1 MRERYLEC
9 GPRSG
14 IISFAPDISGAVGSP
29 DPAKNWHFPNAARV
43 RATMDKT
50 EERGRILRAVDDRAD
65 EIIALLQRL
74 VQFDS
79 VTGKEGPI
87 QAYIA
92 EFLRQMGLE
101 VDQWEPN
108 LEDLARHPAFV
119 PEEGRDFRGRPN
131 VVGVYKGDPKARS
144 LLFNGHV
151 DTIPWQPVSEWQF
164 DPLSGDVHEGTILGR
179 GSSDMKG
186 GLAAMTMALKT
197 LLDTGLRPRGSVILE
212 YVMDE
217 ELSGL
222 GTLSCVQ
229 RGYRADAG
237 ISLETSDLHV
247 QPACIGRLW
256 FVIEVKGKPAG
267 ISRRWEA
274 ISALDKGYKIAKAIE
289 DFEGIRIATIT
300 HPLYP
305 DNRGALP
312 CAIGRFEAG
321 TFASSTP
328 DKAILRGSMGLMP
341 HESIE
346 QVKRDLS
353 DFVLRVAASDPWLR
367 FNPPIIWHEGLI
379 AEGAEIPRDH
389 PIVATVA
396 DGFRDATGQEP
407 IYSGRMGAADTRFL
421 IRYGATPTVIFGP
434 GVTAQMHATNEHLP
448 VENLIVATKTLA
460 LAIHSW
466 CG

>member
-1 MRERYLEC
+1 MK
-9 GPRSG
+9 PTT
-14 IISFAPDISGAVGSP
+14 
-29 DPAKNWHFPNAARV
+29 AKI
-43 RATMDKT
+43 
-50 EERGRILRAVDDRAD
+50 EEREQILRAADRKAD
-65 EIIALLQRL
+65 EITALLQRL

-87 QAYIA
+87 QDFIA
-92 EFLRQMGLE
+92 GFLRQLGLE
-101 VDQWEPN
+101 VDYWEP
-108 LEDLARHPAFV
+108 DLNELASHPAFV
-119 PEEGRDFRGRPN
+119 PEQGRDFRGRPN
-131 VVGVYKGDPKARS
+131 VVGVYKGDAKARS

-151 DTIPWQPVSEWQF
+151 DTIPWQPVSEWEF
-164 DPLSGDVHEGTILGR
+164 DPLCGEVRDGRILGR

-197 LLDTGLRPRGSVILE
+197 LLDAGLRPRGSVILE
-212 YVMDE
+212 YVIDE

-229 RGYRADAG
+229 RGYKADAG
-237 ISLETSDLHV
+237 ISLETSDLNV

-274 ISALDKGYKIAKAIE
+274 VSALDKGYKIAKAIE
-289 DFEGIRIATIT
+289 DLEGIRIATLT

-312 CAIGRFEAG
+312 CAVGRFEAG

-328 DKAILRGSMGLMP
+328 DIAILRGSMGLMP
-341 HESIE
+341 YENVE
-346 QVKRDLS
+346 QVKRDLAN
-353 DFVLRVAASDPWLR
+353 FVLSFSESDPWLK
-367 FNPPIIWHEGLI
+367 FNPPRIWHEGLI

-389 PIVATVA
+389 PIATTVA
-396 DGFRDATGQEP
+396 QCFRDTTGQEP
-407 IYSGRMGAADTRFL
+407 TYSGRMGAADTRFL
-421 IRYGATPTVIFGP
+421 IHHGDTPTVIFGP

-460 LAIHSW
+460 LAIHEW

>member
-1 MRERYLEC
+1 
-9 GPRSG
+9 
-14 IISFAPDISGAVGSP
+14 
-29 DPAKNWHFPNAARV
+29 
-43 RATMDKT
+43 MDQK
-50 EERGRILRAVDDRAD
+50 AD
-65 EIIALLQRL
+65 EITALLQRL

-87 QAYIA
+87 QQFIA
-92 EFLRQMGLE
+92 DFLRQMGLE
-101 VDQWEPN
+101 VDQWVP
-108 LEDLARHPAFV
+108 DLKELAKHPAFV
-119 PEEGRDFRGRPN
+119 PEVGRDFLGRPN
-131 VVGVYKGDPKARS
+131 VVGVYQGDPKARS

-151 DTIPWQPVSEWQF
+151 DTIPWQPVSDWLF
-164 DPLSGDVHEGTILGR
+164 DPLCGEVREGRILGR

-212 YVMDE
+212 YVIDE

-229 RGYRADAG
+229 RGYKADAG
-237 ISLETSDLHV
+237 ISVETSDLHV

-274 ISALDKGYKIAKAIE
+274 ISALDKGYKIAKAVE
-289 DFEGIRIATIT
+289 DLEAIRIATLD

-312 CAIGRFEAG
+312 CAVGRFEAG

-328 DKAILRGSMGLMP
+328 DKAILRGSMGLLP
-341 HESIE
+341 HENIE
-346 QVKRDLS
+346 QVKRDLA
-353 DFVLRVAASDPWLR
+353 DFVLRFSESDPWLK
-367 FNPPIIWHEGLI
+367 FNPPRIWHEGLI
-379 AEGAEIPRDH
+379 AEGAEIPLDH
-389 PIVATVA
+389 PIVTTVA
-396 DGFRDATGQEP
+396 QGFRNTTGHEP
-407 IYSGRMGAADTRFL
+407 TFSGRMGAADTRFL
-421 IRYGATPTVIFGP
+421 IRHGDTPTVIFGP

-448 VENLIVATKTLA
+448 VENLMIATKTLA
-460 LAIHSW
+460 LAIHD
-466 CG
+466 CDVHLRHPRGAGEDAA